1 MEFLAHR
8 TRTMPQRSAWDRI
21 DITKNTY
28 FKNCSNDFLRYMR
41 DRYNIDTF
49 YTPKGT
55 CVWYTYANPNK
66 FSIMMTSDSDAVD
79 TYDMEC
85 YLIDNYSVIKSKL
98 KHPEFY
104 DMLVKI
110 SSAHS
115 NLMKHN
121 ERERVAKDNY
131 LEVIDQREAYA
142 NNHKNE
148 KLKFKKYLA
157 LGLTSS
163 VYYFEFNDVVAEDT
177 DVEGDDINI
186 GDVKFQVNLNSA
198 EVKMVMIEGSQPR
211 YTRYNAAALHPH
223 DLGSNICLG
232 SQSSDM
238 IEAVRNLDL
247 DVIQAMLHKF
257 AHSYTSGDSAGE
269 YWRAWTEEGM
279 RGMVYSEYHDRDIP
293 EDEAI
298 ELSDGTWIFR
308 EDAVTL
314 ADGSVICEEDAIWCE
329 HNSTWERDGDTIW
342 CERIGSEVLTGDT
355 VEMSNEEYM
364 PIDHPDVVEYEDQ
377 YFYEEDMVIDIEG
390 NSVPKTMTYY
400 SEALGENILIE
411 QAIEFDGDFYTAD
424 TLPSVYEE
432 TYVDT
437 TVLADEEQPV
447 VAADTE

>member
-8 TRTMPQRSAWDRI
+8 TRRMPPRSAWDRI
-21 DITKNTY
+21 DITKNIY
-28 FKNCSNDFLRYMR
+28 FKNCDNDFIRYMKN
-41 DRYNIDTF
+41 YHTIDTF

-55 CVWYTYANPNK
+55 CVWYTYPNPDK
-66 FSIMMTSDSDAVD
+66 FSILMTTNSEPVD

-85 YLIDNYSVIKSKL
+85 YLLNNYSSIKPRL

-104 DMLVKI
+104 DMLIKI

-115 NLMKHN
+115 NLIKHNQRESNARSSYLQVLN
-121 ERERVAKDNY
+121 EREHHA
-131 LEVIDQREAYA
+131 E
-142 NNHKNE
+142 NHKRE
-148 KLKFKKYLA
+148 KLKLKKYLA

-177 DVEGDDINI
+177 YVDGDDIDLGNL
-186 GDVKFQVNLNSA
+186 KFKVDLNSA
-198 EVKMVMIEGSQPR
+198 EVTMVMTEGSEPR
-211 YTRYNAAALHPH
+211 YTRYHSEALHPH

-238 IEAVRNLDL
+238 IEAVKNLEL
-247 DVIQAMLHKF
+247 DVVQAMLHKF
-257 AHSYTSGDSAGE
+257 AHSYTSSDSAGE
-269 YWRAWTEEGM
+269 YWRAWTEAGM
-279 RGMVYSEYHDRDIP
+279 TEMVYSEYHDRDIP
-293 EDEAI
+293 MDEATQLSNG
-298 ELSDGTWIFR
+298 EWVLSD
-308 EDAVTL
+308 DAVTL
-314 ADGSVICEEDAIWCE
+314 PDGSIIAEEDAIWCE

-342 CERIGSEVLTGDT
+342 CERMQSEVLTEDT
-355 VEMSNEEYM
+355 VEMNSGEYM
-364 PIDHPDVVEYEDQ
+364 LVNHPDIVVYEDE
-377 YFYEEDMVIDIEG
+377 YFHREDMVIDIEG

-424 TLPSVYEE
+424 TLPSVDEE
-432 TYVDT
+432 TVVDT